1 MRCGIERRCMGSSW
15 SPGVPF
21 AVDDGETW
29 VGDAEAA
36 VFVDGGYVRG
46 RRDVKCVV
54 ADEGFVCEVVGAG
67 DEGELVRGNAR
78 AGLEEAPLSAVL
90 RIGEL
95 E

>member
-1 MRCGIERRCMGSSW
+1 MRSSW